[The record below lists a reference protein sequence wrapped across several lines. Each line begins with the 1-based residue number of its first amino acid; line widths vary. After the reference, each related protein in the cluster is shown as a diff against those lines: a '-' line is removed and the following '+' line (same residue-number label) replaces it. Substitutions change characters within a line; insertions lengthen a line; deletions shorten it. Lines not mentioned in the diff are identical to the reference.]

1 MILSTTLLDFGVE
14 IPSGSRKL
22 SICSIFKIQLC
33 LLFVLKV
40 SREVLKGVNLDYC
53 ALVLHFLGLDM
64 GTKFKYLYLSKIFT
78 TFFPKFYCFVYVGI
92 CCCSLFQ
99 FQIHA
104 SNILHVFSM
113 E

>member
-33 LLFVLKV
+33 LLFVMKV

-53 ALVLHFLGLDM
+53 ALVLHFLGLDI
-64 GTKFKYLYLSKIFT
+64 GTKFKYLHMSKMLQTKYLPSIF
-78 TFFPKFYCFVYVGI
+78 FYYQGLKSTNYFTKLY
-92 CCCSLFQ
+92 
-99 FQIHA
+99 
-104 SNILHVFSM
+104 
-113 E
+113 